1 MADEGQQGV
10 MSSRVELIRIQAS
23 SKRQSAD
30 EEGTRLETT
39 IRTSG
44 GVLIVPIVIM
54 ICIQNENDKEICSV
68 VLLGYTEEKLT

>member
-23 SKRQSAD
+23 SKRQSAG

-68 VLLGYTEEKLT
+68 ALLGYTEEKLT